1 MLRRSER
8 HILWPNPAEILVFS
22 KGLAHFYL
30 LQLAGRSKSGSSWSA
45 VLWLHIMRVTSL
57 ARLAPTDAWSLKS
70 KLTWQILCNPNLRGN
85 YHRLQGGVVTSIKR
99 RKNKKQGYFYP
110 QSGQTIAALWSAFL
124 ISYSSQM
131 IYFFDNC
138 HKDKNEEKV
147 CVWFVYM
154 QRQNCSAQL
163 ALWTNQRQVAFYF
176 LGSCRKSK
184 ISHLEGKK
192 TAHKKLHICQI
203 WTICRCPTTWSKRL

>member
-30 LQLAGRSKSGSSWSA
+30 LQLAGRSKSGRSWSA

-131 IYFFDNC
+131 IYFFLITVIKTRTRKRFVFDLCTCKGKTAAHNS
-138 HKDKNEEKV
+138 HFGQTKGRLHFIFWDLVEKV
-147 CVWFVYM
+147 
-154 QRQNCSAQL
+154 
-163 ALWTNQRQVAFYF
+163 
-176 LGSCRKSK
+176 KSR
-184 ISHLEGKK
+184 I
-192 TAHKKLHICQI
+192 
-203 WTICRCPTTWSKRL
+203 